1 MDLLVKYQIPKEIKD
16 YQDIKEGLRSVD
28 LMSNEWDPV
37 GYNQNARF
45 VSDLGEPVLQLLN
58 PKPGE
63 TVLDLGCGDG
73 ELMKFI
79 YENISKKVRGLEI
92 SKDNVQKCIQ
102 KGLTVIEGNAEM
114 DLQQFPSNS
123 FDYVILS
130 QTLQAFLNPEKVIS
144 DLLRIGKTSIVTIPN
159 FGFWK
164 VRFNL
169 LFKGTMPVTK
179 TLPNE
184 WYNTPNLHMCSIK
197 DFVNFCNDRK
207 INLFKSLALTNNK
220 VSSINKFNLNFKN
233 LTSELGIFL
242 IEK

>member
-1 MDLLVKYQIPKEIKD
+1 MKEEFKIIANSIEREKS
-16 YQDIKEGLRSVD
+16 I
-28 LMSNEWDPV
+28 
-37 GYNQNARF
+37 
-45 VSDLGEPVLQLLN
+45 
-58 PKPGE
+58 
-63 TVLDLGCGDG
+63 LDVGCGDG

-79 YENISKKVRGLEI
+79 YVNISKKIRGLEI

-114 DLQQFPSNS
+114 DLRQFPSNS

-197 DFVNFCNDRK
+197 DFVNFCNKRK
-207 INLFKSLALTNNK
+207 INLSKSLALTNNK